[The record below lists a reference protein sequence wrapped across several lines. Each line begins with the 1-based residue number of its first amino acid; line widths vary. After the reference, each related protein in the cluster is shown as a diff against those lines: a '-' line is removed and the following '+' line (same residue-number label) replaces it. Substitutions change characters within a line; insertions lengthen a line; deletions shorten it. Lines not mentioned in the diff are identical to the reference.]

1 MAETTAVRQ
10 PSAEKSGRRRF
21 FHALASLGSGAV
33 TGLVG
38 MKVLESKKAE
48 AAELPPVLADS
59 SGNVI
64 LRMQQDLEQTLASGR
79 TPSWLMVVDTRK
91 CIGCDACTVACRAE
105 NPTGPGGNFRRV
117 IQREHAPGTVPWAIF
132 KPVNCLQCDNPPCAK
147 AVPAGMIWKRPD
159 GIVEFDHTKLKGSY
173 AQVAAKACPLKL
185 VSIDDGK
192 TFTENTPAPQ
202 DYEFRTFVENGQPH
216 TRKPGASD
224 LKDSGRKCTFCS
236 HLLDIGVLPACVST
250 CVGGA
255 MYFGDANNPSSL
267 IQEIT
272 QGRRV
277 FRGHTDIGLTPRVIY
292 FEEPMPDSAHVD
304 CTVCHY

>member
-1 MAETTAVRQ
+1 MAETTEVTQTPAK
-10 PSAEKSGRRRF
+10 ESGRRRF

-38 MKVLESKKAE
+38 LKVLESRKAE
-48 AAELPPVLADS
+48 AAELPPVLAES

-117 IQREHAPGTVPWAIF
+117 IQREHGPSTGPWAIF
-132 KPVNCLQCDNPPCAK
+132 KPVNCLQCDNVPCAK

-159 GIVEFDHTKLKGSY
+159 GIVEFDHTKLKGPY
-173 AQVAAKACPLKL
+173 ATAAAKACPLKL
-185 VSIDDGK
+185 VTIDDGT
-192 TFTENTPAPQ
+192 TFTEGTPAQ
-202 DYEFRTFVENGQPH
+202 QTYELRTFVENGQQH
-216 TRKPGASD
+216 TRKPGAND
-224 LKDSGRKCTFCS
+224 MKDSARKCTFCS

-255 MYFGDANNPSSL
+255 MYFGDANNSSSL

-272 QGRRV
+272 QGRRA
-277 FRGHTDIGLTPRVIY
+277 FRGHTDIGVTPRVIY
-292 FEEPMPDSAHVD
+292 FEEPMPDAVHVD